1 MNKTEKKKVTN
12 ALSER
17 SLWIRVGWLPVLV
30 KPLTLSQIY
39 DMGEAASEINGDD
52 LKQVEKINMI
62 AALINHAKDARALQ
76 DVFLVCAFRKK
87 WKRWLFGRYIRNR
100 LNIEHINQLITIIAT
115 TFNINFFLT
124 SIIFLTQTK
133 IMTEPSQ
140 MTALGQSSEE

>member
-1 MNKTEKKKVTN
+1 
-12 ALSER
+12 
-17 SLWIRVGWLPVLV
+17 
-30 KPLTLSQIY
+30 
-39 DMGEAASEINGDD
+39 MGEAASEINGDD